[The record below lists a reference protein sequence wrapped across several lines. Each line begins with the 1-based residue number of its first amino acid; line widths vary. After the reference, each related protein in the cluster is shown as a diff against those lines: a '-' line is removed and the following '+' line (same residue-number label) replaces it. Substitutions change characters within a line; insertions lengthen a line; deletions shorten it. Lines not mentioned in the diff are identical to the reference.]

1 MLIKKNFFLNRMQ
14 TTGQQKVK
22 SVKLELL
29 FLRIH
34 DYLTNMQQCIINK
47 QLCKK
52 YIYIY
57 GEYKNIKTNSC

>member
-1 MLIKKNFFLNRMQ
+1 MQ

-22 SVKLELL
+22 SVKLELH